1 VPVKLKRLELG
12 RFTAFEKA
20 SFDFES
26 GVNVLIGENGTGKSH
41 VLKLI
46 YCVQESIRRH
56 VTGEGTGAT
65 VRVSSLD
72 EVLAEMLVSVF
83 QPDELGRLVRR
94 GRQKA
99 KVRATWSE
107 KKRARH
113 IEITLTSRGRLEVV
127 GGSIPD
133 LERSIFIPT
142 REILSIFPG
151 FISSWLNRESSFDRT
166 YYDLCVAL
174 DAKPLREARREPR
187 AKLLAPI
194 EHVLGGRVVNEG
206 GRFYLKLPDGD
217 MEAPLVAE
225 GLRKLGMLA
234 YLVANGSLSENGY
247 LLWDEPEASMN
258 PRLTT
263 LTGNVVLGLARLG
276 ILENKRRQARE
287 LPLEIGL
294 KARDT
299 IAGVAGLVSLGNP
312 PELPER
318 WLRAVR
324 GGNRPIHVVAWVAED
339 PARPGELAHK
349 RKIREQERL
358 SVLKQRLAW
367 LTPRVW
373 VSNPLTATTVPG
385 VSATSLHGAGPAR
398 RP

>member
-1 VPVKLKRLELG
+1 MKLKRLELD

-20 SFDFES
+20 AFDFEP

-41 VLKLI
+41 VIKLL

-56 VTGEGTGAT
+56 EAGEGTGTT

-72 EVLAEMLVSVF
+72 EVLAGMLLSVF
-83 QPDELGRLVRR
+83 HPDELGRLVRR
-94 GRQKA
+94 GRRKA

-107 KKRARH
+107 KKRERH
-113 IEITLTSRGRLEVV
+113 LEITLTSTGRLEVV

-166 YYDLCVAL
+166 YYDLCIAL
-174 DAKPLREARREPR
+174 DAKPLREARKEPR
-187 AKLLAPI
+187 STLLAPI
-194 EHVLGGRVVNEG
+194 ERVLGGRVVNEG

-234 YLVANGSLSENGY
+234 YLIANGSLSENGY

-263 LTGNVVLGLARLG
+263 LTGDVVLGLARLG
-276 ILENKRRQARE
+276 IQTWVVTHDYLLTSELDLAAEKTSTRDAAFFALVRTAKSGGSSVERGARLSHLQNNSILEAFSALHARE
-287 LPLEIGL
+287 E
-294 KARDT
+294 
-299 IAGVAGLVSLGNP
+299 
-312 PELPER
+312 ELF
-318 WLRAVR
+318 V
-324 GGNRPIHVVAWVAED
+324 G
-339 PARPGELAHK
+339 
-349 RKIREQERL
+349 
-358 SVLKQRLAW
+358 
-367 LTPRVW
+367 
-373 VSNPLTATTVPG
+373 
-385 VSATSLHGAGPAR
+385 GPA
-398 RP
+398 